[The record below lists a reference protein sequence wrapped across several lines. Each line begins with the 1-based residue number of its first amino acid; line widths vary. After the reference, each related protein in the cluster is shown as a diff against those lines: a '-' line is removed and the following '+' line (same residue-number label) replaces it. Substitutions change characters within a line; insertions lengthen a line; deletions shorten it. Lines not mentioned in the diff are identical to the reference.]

1 MRGDHRDS
9 QISKDEFEPPL
20 KTQISSEIRTKQKM
34 PEIPTLVLPTPSNVR
49 ERHIALE
56 NIETVSSKYE
66 MSNLGLPSD
75 VQSNHMAG
83 SIFAKASPKSSA
95 IFNNF
100 LYQNE
105 NGEKELADLKAEAD

>member
-1 MRGDHRDS
+1 
-9 QISKDEFEPPL
+9 
-20 KTQISSEIRTKQKM
+20 M
-34 PEIPTLVLPTPSNVR
+34 PKIPALALPVTTPINVK
-49 ERHIALE
+49 ERFMVLE

-66 MSNLGLPSD
+66 MSNKSYLGLPSD

-100 LYQNE
+100 LSKNE
-105 NGEKELADLKAEAD
+105 NGEKQLEELRAEAE